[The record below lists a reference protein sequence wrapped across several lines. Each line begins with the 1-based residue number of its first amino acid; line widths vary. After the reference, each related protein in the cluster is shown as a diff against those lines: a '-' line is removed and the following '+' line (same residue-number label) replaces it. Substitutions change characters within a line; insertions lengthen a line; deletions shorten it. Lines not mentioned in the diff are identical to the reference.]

1 VHKHLFVFL
10 EPCIRR
16 GPVEPDRAAKSR
28 DRGVSQQPGRAGPDD
43 LAGPQRMH
51 LECATPALLAVPLRD
66 KKVTAHVREGV
77 VVLRVIRPFPHIQR
91 PRCVQD
97 LLTRQE
103 RADATRYGFDVVNRG
118 DHHRIVVHCEAPL
131 GLLAAPLT
139 LGAGETAR
147 QHMSHF
153 ATVRWAP
160 GAPEKEITR
169 S

>member
-1 VHKHLFVFL
+1 MHKHLFVFL

-51 LECATPALLAVPLRD
+51 LECATPALLAVPL
-66 KKVTAHVREGV
+66 
-77 VVLRVIRPFPHIQR
+77 R